1 MSNLHSPRFSDPRTP
16 LDEGISVV
24 VPVYQAESHL
34 SLFVKALSETMNQIG
49 QEWEVILV
57 DDCSPDTSW
66 LTIVELSKDY
76 PNTIG
81 LRLSNNSGQH
91 AALLAGIRQAKYST
105 TITMDDDLQ
114 HRPQDIPL
122 LLAELRA
129 GFDLVYAT
137 SKDEEHSAWRN
148 LTSSTSKLILASA
161 VGRQQAV
168 ILSAFRIFR
177 TRLRDSWIDV
187 NEPFVAIDVLL
198 SWATNKVSSVEVTMN
213 QRNFGVSG
221 YTFRKLMKH
230 FLNMATGYSVKP
242 LRLVT
247 YTGLLFSLGGF
258 LVLGIIVIQ
267 RLTGQTHT
275 PGFAF
280 LASLIT
286 VVGGLQLFCLGIL
299 GEYLG
304 RIHVRSTRR
313 PAYTISEYS
322 KDGKADEVRD

>member
-1 MSNLHSPRFSDPRTP
+1 MSNLHSPGLSDPITP
-16 LDEGISVV
+16 LDLGISVV

-34 SLFVKALSETMNQIG
+34 SLFVRALSETMHQLG

-57 DDCSPDTSW
+57 DDCSPDNSW
-66 LTIVELSKDY
+66 LTIVELSKDH
-76 PNTIG
+76 PNIIG
-81 LRLSNNSGQH
+81 LRLSTNSGQH
-91 AALLAGIRQAKYST
+91 AALLAGIRQARYST

-114 HRPQDIPL
+114 HQPQDIPIL
-122 LLAELRA
+122 LTELGA
-129 GFDLVYAT
+129 GVDLVYAT

-148 LTSSTSKLILASA
+148 LTSGLSKLILASA
-161 VGRQQAV
+161 VGRQQSL
-168 ILSAFRIFR
+168 ILSAFRAFR

-187 NEPFVAIDVLL
+187 NDPFVSIDVLL
-198 SWATNKVSSVEVTMN
+198 SWATNKVSSVEVVMH
-213 QRNFGVSG
+213 QRDFGVSG

-247 YTGLLFSLGGF
+247 YTGLLFSFGGF
-258 LVLGIIVIQ
+258 LVLGIIVLQ
-267 RLTGQTHT
+267 RLINQTHT

-286 VVGGLQLFCLGIL
+286 VIGGLQLFCLGIL

-304 RIHVRSTRR
+304 RIHIRSTRR
-313 PAYTISEYS
+313 PAYTISEYLQ
-322 KDGKADEVRD
+322 DGKST